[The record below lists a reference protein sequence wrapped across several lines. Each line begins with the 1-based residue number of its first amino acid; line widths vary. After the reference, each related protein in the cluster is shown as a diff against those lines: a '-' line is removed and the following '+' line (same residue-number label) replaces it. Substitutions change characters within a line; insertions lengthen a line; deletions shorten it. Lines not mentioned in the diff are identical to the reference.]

1 MRRMTIIAEISYILL
16 AVNRFSSVFLDVV
29 FSLREAVM
37 SVCGFVIASEGLI
50 VAMNNE
56 VRAVKSNHL
65 SHPSGK

>member
-1 MRRMTIIAEISYILL
+1 MTIIAEIPDILL
-16 AVNRFSSVFLDVV
+16 AVNRFSAVFLDVV
-29 FSLREAVM
+29 FCLRKAM
-37 SVCGFVIASEGLI
+37 MPVCRFVITAERLI